1 MELEQLK
8 RQLEQLGE
16 RNDSMQQARHR
27 KLLNI
32 TRDTGELLS
41 VLVQTRGAQAV
52 LEIGTSNGYSTLWLA
67 EAVRRL
73 EGHVTTIELDED
85 KRVLAHDNFQR
96 AGLAPWVTLLAGDAG
111 ELLPTLPQAGYQL
124 IFLDSDRQH
133 YRAWWP
139 QIRRLLAPCGLLV
152 VDNAISHRSEMVE
165 WMNEVGQDPAFAT
178 SLVPVGKGEWLVVR
192 L

>member
-41 VLVQTRGAQAV
+41 VMVQTRGAQAV

-85 KRVLAHDNFQR
+85 KRVLAHNNFETLDHP
-96 AGLAPWVTLLAGDAG
+96 AGWG
-111 ELLPTLPQAGYQL
+111 
-124 IFLDSDRQH
+124 
-133 YRAWWP
+133 
-139 QIRRLLAPCGLLV
+139 CG
-152 VDNAISHRSEMVE
+152 
-165 WMNEVGQDPAFAT
+165 
-178 SLVPVGKGEWLVVR
+178 
-192 L
+192 